1 MARTPK
7 DDTLTPAP
15 SAPPAAAPEGI
26 AVVFHGERNP
36 GVRFIGGMRP
46 DTAYTVPP
54 AEAVRLV
61 TAKGFDYA
69 SEADAARAQQ
79 FTAAAAAS
87 EE

>member
-15 SAPPAAAPEGI
+15 GAPPAAAAGGI
-26 AVVFHGERNP
+26 DVVFPAERNP
-36 GVRFIGGMRP
+36 GVRFVGGMRP
-46 DTAYTVPP
+46 GTVYTVAP

-61 TAKGFDYA
+61 TAKGFEYA
-69 SEADAARAQQ
+69 TAADADRAHQ
-79 FTAAAAAS
+79 FTAAAAAT